1 MKVTEKK
8 TADNY
13 IIEILAECRY
23 YVCDVEIVGNITP
36 WFGLEIWKIQVQGC
50 CRQELIVVKHNVLG
64 ITFCFLSLSIA
75 VKFICKYRKDHCAK
89 FWYTQKRDWYPN
101 GDLCEC
107 LNRLEFERS
116 CQ

>member
-1 MKVTEKK
+1 MEVTEKK
-8 TADNY
+8 TVGNDV
-13 IIEILAECRY
+13 IGMLTEHGY

-36 WFGLEIWKIQVQGC
+36 WFGLEIWKIEVQGC
-50 CRQELIVVKHNVLG
+50 YRQELIVVKHNVHG

-75 VKFICKYRKDHCAK
+75 VKFICKYRKDHNVK

-101 GDLCEC
+101 GDLYEC
-107 LNRLEFERS
+107 LERLELERR